1 MITEG
6 DSITHNS
13 VVSDS
18 GRVVSVAH
26 EKVDGV
32 AVVEVTSN
40 RRRKPYGTSRW
51 VNHTTI
57 HDELIR
63 LIHPTCPSH
72 DVDRDV
78 ARSSPLRNI
87 HKSPVERPRV
97 HFSRT

>member
-1 MITEG
+1 MITGG

-40 RRRKPYGTSRW
+40 RKKTLWDQQMGQPHHNS
-51 VNHTTI
+51 
-57 HDELIR
+57 
-63 LIHPTCPSH
+63 
-72 DVDRDV
+72 
-78 ARSSPLRNI
+78 
-87 HKSPVERPRV
+87 
-97 HFSRT
+97 

>member
-40 RRRKPYGTSRW
+40 RRRKPLWDQQMGQPHHNS
-51 VNHTTI
+51 
-57 HDELIR
+57 
-63 LIHPTCPSH
+63 
-72 DVDRDV
+72 
-78 ARSSPLRNI
+78 
-87 HKSPVERPRV
+87 
-97 HFSRT
+97 

>member
-40 RRRKPYGTSRW
+40 RRRNLMGPADGS
-51 VNHTTI
+51 TT
-57 HDELIR
+57 
-63 LIHPTCPSH
+63 PQFMT
-72 DVDRDV
+72 
-78 ARSSPLRNI
+78 N
-87 HKSPVERPRV
+87 
-97 HFSRT
+97 